1 MLSSLS
7 TKAMGLAWLVMI
19 IWGFWAIKR
28 HGPATHDLNVRRW
41 VSLWTLITFLAL
53 SIKLTFTAYW
63 GDPWGERHGE
73 LRLFLGALAVYGL
86 TLWRPLGRNSLVYM
100 AHALCVSS
108 AFGLIW
114 VITYGRAAL
123 PANAIPWAG
132 GMAMISVFLLAL
144 SLKSDFS
151 LTQRRLWFLGGLL
164 AVMAVLASQSR
175 GAYGI
180 VFWWLAVS
188 LHHLW
193 THRKNLQNSNGQSRL
208 LPHRLAWLSIIV
220 LGLAILSQTP
230 IWQRPVQS
238 VQDALS
244 EMRVSYQ
251 STAAGANSS
260 VGARLYM
267 WQNSLI
273 AIQDSPWIG
282 HGHDTRKKLLLQWAQ
297 AAQSDEV
304 KRLGHVHNEYLHQW
318 IDHGIWGLIS
328 QLLYLA
334 GLLYISWRMHQKG
347 HRMAALSL
355 AGVAFIHLTSSL
367 TNVNFAHNYYT
378 SSLSFFIGL
387 SLWLSRLEPER
398 P

>member
-1 MLSSLS
+1 M
-7 TKAMGLAWLVMI
+7 V
-19 IWGFWAIKR
+19 
-28 HGPATHDLNVRRW
+28 
-41 VSLWTLITFLAL
+41 
-53 SIKLTFTAYW
+53 
-63 GDPWGERHGE
+63 
-73 LRLFLGALAVYGL
+73 
-86 TLWRPLGRNSLVYM
+86 
-100 AHALCVSS
+100 S
-108 AFGLIW
+108 AF
-114 VITYGRAAL
+114 
-123 PANAIPWAG
+123 
-132 GMAMISVFLLAL
+132 LLSL
-144 SLKSDFS
+144 SLKSDS
-151 LTQRRLWFLGGLL
+151 PTPT
-164 AVMAVLASQSR
+164 V
-175 GAYGI
+175 
-180 VFWWLAVS
+180 
-188 LHHLW
+188 
-193 THRKNLQNSNGQSRL
+193 
-208 LPHRLAWLSIIV
+208 V
-220 LGLAILSQTP
+220 LGFAILSQTP
-230 IWQRPVQS
+230 IFQRPVQS
-238 VQDALS
+238 AQDALS

-318 IDHGIWGLIS
+318 IDHGLWGLSS

-378 SSLSFFIGL
+378 SSLSFFVGL
-387 SLWLSRLEPER
+387 SLWLSRLQPDR